1 MKKAVGLKFLN
12 TKILMQL
19 IENNPEMITHLY
31 PFGNQNVFI
40 SSHLI
45 VQHINNERQKNSKEI
60 ELPYETECIE
70 LVLGSTERQVA
81 NKFYFDDFGV
91 YTKVLRSPNIV
102 EPFVEMIKSNTKEFQ
117 DNMLVK
123 FGKEYLDY
131 LSEYNKMVVNNQS
144 PQTEYQKKCI
154 NNDADERRQFIK
166 ELNVKLIENSAK
178 SEVQNLMSRTL

>member
-31 PFGNQNVFI
+31 FFGNENVFVI
-40 SSHLI
+40 NHLI
-45 VQHINNERQKNSKEI
+45 VQHINSERQKSSKET
-60 ELPYETECIE
+60 ELSYETEWIE
-70 LVLGSTERQVA
+70 LVFGSTERQVA

-91 YTKVLRSPNIV
+91 YSKVLRSPNNA
-102 EPFVEMIKSNTKEFQ
+102 EPYVNMLRSNTKEFQ
-117 DNMLVK
+117 EYMLIK

-131 LSEYNKMVVNNQS
+131 LSEYNKMVINNQS
-144 PQTEYQKKCI
+144 PQTEYQKKCTI
-154 NNDADERRQFIK
+154 IDADERGQFIK

-178 SEVQNLMSRTL
+178 DEVQNLISRTF